1 METLLLQEAEKCSL
15 VGCDFNAKTLLAKH
29 GREPSN
35 PHEAWKSL
43 GAQMR
48 EWRRHFEK
56 KHAGQ
61 VPTTKQGKLGPFDTD
76 WEPDWKTHAPSALDM
91 DFSSPSESESE
102 HESKR
107 SRSGSTAKSQ

>member
-1 METLLLQEAEKCSL
+1 M
-15 VGCDFNAKTLLAKH
+15 VGCDFTAKTLLAKH
-29 GREPSN
+29 NREPFDA
-35 PHEAWKSL
+35 HEAWKSL

-56 KHAGQ
+56 KHSGQ

-91 DFSSPSESESE
+91 DFSSSSESESE